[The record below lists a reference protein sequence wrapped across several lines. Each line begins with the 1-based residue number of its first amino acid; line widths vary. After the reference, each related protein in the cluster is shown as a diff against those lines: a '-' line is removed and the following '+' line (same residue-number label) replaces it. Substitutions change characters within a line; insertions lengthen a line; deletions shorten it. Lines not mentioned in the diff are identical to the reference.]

1 MRLARGGQRP
11 VDNTK
16 PRGRGR
22 GVGAVHSNKPHA
34 SVSGLGRSTHH
45 ARQLSDHM
53 SKMSV
58 TPILTIFSPFS
69 VFHTKRV
76 SRSPVETS

>member
-1 MRLARGGQRP
+1 MRLARGGQGP
-11 VDNTK
+11 VDNTQ

-22 GVGAVHSNKPHA
+22 GSRCSTLSNKPHTLPFPA
-34 SVSGLGRSTHH
+34 WVGSTHH

-58 TPILTIFSPFS
+58 TPIFDKFLILALFLFFTP
-69 VFHTKRV
+69 
-76 SRSPVETS
+76 SPVVES